1 MDKIDLNEMKEDWLA
16 GNAVVAFVGAL
27 LLGQAWEV
35 SEGTVQ
41 LFRILTVPSYTG
53 LVLLTFIA
61 CLFCLSLAL
70 ALASLV
76 TPLQSWALSTT
87 RSYSTVLWW
96 VVFLSFFL
104 SVGYAFSALPPNQWW
119 SPALRLGG
127 VGMLF
132 FILFRIGQGPRVR
145 SWVVSAY
152 RKLRRFLMPKLEADS
167 TCREP
172 NDTEQQEA
180 SEQHSFLD
188 RLRRVRARC
197 RWPESRGFWV
207 SVSVAVGVGG
217 LIVAFVWWD
226 WLSEGASRSEV
237 IRNVGL
243 LIAGLV
249 AFPLAIWRALV
260 ADRQAAAAQRQTAT
274 AQQGLLNERY
284 QKGADMLGS
293 EILSVR
299 LGGIYAL
306 QSLAW
311 DYPKQYYVQCMRL
324 LCAFVR
330 NPTKDDDEE
339 TNSDAYY
346 RYGARIPK
354 LREDVQAIMDVI
366 SERDEAQIALEVK
379 EVFLLNLRRVN
390 LKRAALESSN
400 LSNVDLSWADLSDAK
415 LAGANLSGAWLFG
428 ATLSGTKFC
437 DAGVDGSY
445 TSPAHGLSSFTLSHA
460 YSDPNDPPELGGVVL
475 DSDTGQPLVWS
486 GESLGDE
493 LGR

>member
-243 LIAGLV
+243 LVAGMV

-260 ADRQAAAAQRQTAT
+260 ADRQASA
-274 AQQGLLNERY
+274 AQQGVLSERY
-284 QKGADMLGS
+284 QKSVDMLGS
-293 EILSVR
+293 DLLSVR

-306 QSLAW
+306 QSLIEE
-311 DYPKQYYVQCMRL
+311 YPEQYYVQTMRS
-324 LCAFVR
+324 LCAFVC
-330 NPTKDDDEE
+330 NPPKDDDVDV
-339 TNSDAYY
+339 NSYVDD
-346 RYGARIPK
+346 RSGARIPK
-354 LREDVQAIMDVI
+354 LREDVQAVMDVMRNRGDTLI
-366 SERDEAQIALEVK
+366 TLKRREGFR
-379 EVFLLNLRRVN
+379 LNMRRAN
-390 LKRAALESSN
+390 LKYAALDDLN
-400 LSNVDLSWADLSDAK
+400 LSNVDLSDANLSFAR
-415 LAGANLSGAWLFG
+415 LAGADLTGTSLIGANL
-428 ATLSGTKFC
+428 TGTSFC
-437 DAGVDGSY
+437 NVRSDGSY
-445 TSPAHGLSSFTLSHA
+445 TSPARGLSYPMLFVAH
-460 YSDPNDPPELGGVVL
+460 SDPNHPPEFGGVVL
-475 DSDTGQPLVWS
+475 DAVTGRPLVWS
-486 GESLGDE
+486 GDSLGGE
-493 LGR
+493 WGK

>member
-87 RSYSTVLWW
+87 RSYSTVLWL

-243 LIAGLV
+243 LVAGMV

-260 ADRQAAAAQRQTAT
+260 ADRQASA
-274 AQQGLLNERY
+274 AQQGVLSERY
-284 QKGADMLGS
+284 QKSVDMLGS
-293 EILSVR
+293 DLLSVR

-306 QSLAW
+306 QSLIEE
-311 DYPKQYYVQCMRL
+311 YPEQYYVQTMRS

-330 NPTKDDDEE
+330 NPPKDDDVDV
-339 TNSDAYY
+339 NSYVDD
-346 RYGARIPK
+346 RSGARIPK
-354 LREDVQAIMDVI
+354 LREDVQAVMDVM
-366 SERDEAQIALEVK
+366 RNRGDTLIALKRREG
-379 EVFLLNLRRVN
+379 FRLNMRRAN
-390 LKRAALESSN
+390 LKYAALDDLN
-400 LSNVDLSWADLSDAK
+400 LSNVNLSDANLSFAR
-415 LAGANLSGAWLFG
+415 LAGADLTGTSLIGANL
-428 ATLSGTKFC
+428 TGTSFC
-437 DAGVDGSY
+437 NVRSDGSY
-445 TSPAHGLSSFTLSHA
+445 TSPARGLSYPMLFVAH
-460 YSDPNDPPELGGVVL
+460 SDPNHPPEFGGVVL
-475 DSDTGQPLVWS
+475 DAVTGRPLVWS
-486 GESLGDE
+486 GDSLGGE
-493 LGR
+493 WGK

>member
-53 LVLLTFIA
+53 LVLLTIIA

-87 RSYSTVLWW
+87 RSYSTVLWL
-96 VVFLSFFL
+96 VVFLSFLL

-132 FILFRIGQGPRVR
+132 FILFRIGQGPQVR
-145 SWVVSAY
+145 PWIISAY
-152 RKLRRFLMPKLEADS
+152 RRLRRYVLPKRVDDATS
-167 TCREP
+167 REP
-172 NDTEQQEA
+172 NDSEKQEA

-243 LIAGLV
+243 LVAGMV

-260 ADRQAAAAQRQTAT
+260 ADRQASA
-274 AQQGLLNERY
+274 AQQGVLSERY
-284 QKGADMLGS
+284 QKSVDMLGS
-293 EILSVR
+293 DLLSVR

-306 QSLAW
+306 QSLIEE
-311 DYPKQYYVQCMRL
+311 YPEQYYVQTMRS
-324 LCAFVR
+324 LCAFVC
-330 NPTKDDDEE
+330 NPPKDDDVDV
-339 TNSDAYY
+339 NSYVDD
-346 RYGARIPK
+346 RSGARIPK
-354 LREDVQAIMDVI
+354 LREDVQAVMDVMRNRGDTLI
-366 SERDEAQIALEVK
+366 TLKRREGFR
-379 EVFLLNLRRVN
+379 LNMRRAN
-390 LKRAALESSN
+390 LKYAALDDLN
-400 LSNVDLSWADLSDAK
+400 LSNVDLSDANLSFAR
-415 LAGANLSGAWLFG
+415 LAGADLTGTSLIGANL
-428 ATLSGTKFC
+428 TGTSFC
-437 DAGVDGSY
+437 NVRSDGSY
-445 TSPAHGLSSFTLSHA
+445 TSPARGLSYPMLFVAH
-460 YSDPNDPPELGGVVL
+460 SDPNHPPEFGGVVL
-475 DSDTGQPLVWS
+475 DAVTGRPLVWS
-486 GESLGDE
+486 GDSLGGE
-493 LGR
+493 WGK

>member
-1 MDKIDLNEMKEDWLA
+1 MDKEELKEMQEDWLA

-27 LLGQAWEV
+27 LVGQSWEV

-41 LFRILTVPSYTG
+41 LFRILTVPSFMG
-53 LVLLTFIA
+53 LILLALIA
-61 CLFCLSLAL
+61 GLFGLSLTL

-87 RSYSTVLWW
+87 RSFSTALWW
-96 VVFLSFFL
+96 VVLLSFFL

-207 SVSVAVGVGG
+207 SVSVAVGFGG
-217 LIVAFVWWD
+217 LFVTFIWWD

-243 LIAGLV
+243 LVAGLV

-260 ADRQAAAAQRQTAT
+260 ADRQASAAQRQTAT
-274 AQQGLLNERY
+274 AQQGLLNERF

-306 QSLAW
+306 QSLIEEF
-311 DYPKQYYVQCMRL
+311 PEQYYVQCMRL

-330 NPTKDDDEE
+330 NPTNDDNEE
-339 TNSDAYY
+339 THSDAYY

-366 SERDEAQIALEVK
+366 GEREEALIALELKGGV
-379 EVFLLNLRRVN
+379 LLNLRRAN
-390 LKRAALESSN
+390 LKHAALEGSN
-400 LSNVDLSWADLSDAK
+400 LSNVDLTGANLSGAK

-437 DAGVDGSY
+437 NVGVDGSV
-445 TSPAHGLSSFTLSHA
+445 TSPAHGLNSYNLSHA
-460 YSDPNDPPELGGVVL
+460 YSDPTDPPELGGVVL
-475 DSDTGQPLVWS
+475 DSDTGQPLVWA
-486 GESLGDE
+486 GESLEGE
-493 LGR
+493 GRK

>member
-41 LFRILTVPSYTG
+41 LFRILTVPSFTG
-53 LVLLTFIA
+53 LVLLALIA
-61 CLFCLSLAL
+61 GLFGLSLAL

-152 RKLRRFLMPKLEADS
+152 RKLRRFVMPKLEADS

-243 LIAGLV
+243 LVAGMV

-260 ADRQAAAAQRQTAT
+260 ADRQASA
-274 AQQGLLNERY
+274 AQQGVLSERY
-284 QKGADMLGS
+284 QKSVDMLGS
-293 EILSVR
+293 DLLSVR

-306 QSLAW
+306 QSLIEE
-311 DYPKQYYVQCMRL
+311 YPEQYYVQTMRS
-324 LCAFVR
+324 LCAFVC
-330 NPTKDDDEE
+330 NPPKDDDVDV
-339 TNSDAYY
+339 NSYVDD
-346 RYGARIPK
+346 RSGARIPK
-354 LREDVQAIMDVI
+354 LREDVQAVMDVMRNRGDTLI
-366 SERDEAQIALEVK
+366 TLKRREGFR
-379 EVFLLNLRRVN
+379 LNMRRAN
-390 LKRAALESSN
+390 LKYAALDDLN
-400 LSNVDLSWADLSDAK
+400 LSNVNLSDANLSFAR
-415 LAGANLSGAWLFG
+415 LAGADLTGTSLIGANL
-428 ATLSGTKFC
+428 TGTSFC
-437 DAGVDGSY
+437 NVRSDGSY
-445 TSPAHGLSSFTLSHA
+445 TSPARGLSYPMLFVAH
-460 YSDPNDPPELGGVVL
+460 SDPNHPPEFGGVVL
-475 DSDTGQPLVWS
+475 DAVTGRPLVWS
-486 GESLGDE
+486 GDSLGGE
-493 LGR
+493 WGK